1 MQSAIL
7 IRTVL
12 FDCLIFCNYKLLQID
27 LYDSLPHGHYALD
40 RINSWIDS
48 IAEVIN
54 MSVFARMST

>member
-12 FDCLIFCNYKLLQID
+12 IDCLIFCNYKLLQID

-40 RINSWIDS
+40 RIDS